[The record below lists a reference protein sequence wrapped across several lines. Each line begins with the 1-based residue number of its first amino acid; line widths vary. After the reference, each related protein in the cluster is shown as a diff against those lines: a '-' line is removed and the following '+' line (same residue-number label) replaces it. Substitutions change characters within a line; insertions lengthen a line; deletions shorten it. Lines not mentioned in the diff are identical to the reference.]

1 MISDEDPLRALRLVH
16 HRDLDAVQLGLDQL
30 LQFALVL
37 RQQLVVFQFGRI
49 LGRRRWAQV
58 SANAFPARGQHLLA
72 DLDGIDAARL
82 CDPVAIESLL
92 RQAAAHAGATV
103 LQGHFHHFGPQ
114 QGVTGVLLLAESHLS
129 IHTWPEARF
138 AALDIFLC
146 GALQVEQALE
156 IIVAGLQP
164 EQLHRQLI
172 ERQVRLLPMATCA

>member
-1 MISDEDPLRALRLVH
+1 
-16 HRDLDAVQLGLDQL
+16 
-30 LQFALVL
+30 
-37 RQQLVVFQFGRI
+37 
-49 LGRRRWAQV
+49 
-58 SANAFPARGQHLLA
+58 
-72 DLDGIDAARL
+72 
-82 CDPVAIESLL
+82 VAIESLL
-92 RQAAAHAGATV
+92 RQAAAHAGASV

>member
-1 MISDEDPLRALRLVH
+1 M
-16 HRDLDAVQLGLDQL
+16 
-30 LQFALVL
+30 
-37 RQQLVVFQFGRI
+37 
-49 LGRRRWAQV
+49 
-58 SANAFPARGQHLLA
+58 SANAFPARGPPVGG
-72 DLDGIDAARL
+72 DLVGIDGAGGCEPGAGGSR
-82 CDPVAIESLL
+82 L

-103 LQGHFHHFGPQ
+103 LQGHFHHFGSQ

-172 ERQVRLLPMATCA
+172 ERQARLLPMATCA